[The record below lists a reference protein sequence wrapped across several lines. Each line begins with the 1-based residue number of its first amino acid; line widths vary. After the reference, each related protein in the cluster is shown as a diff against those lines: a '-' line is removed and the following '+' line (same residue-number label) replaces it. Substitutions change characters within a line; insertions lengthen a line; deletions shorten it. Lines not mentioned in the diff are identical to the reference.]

1 MKLPPHL
8 ADALTAIQSYPDVMD
23 ARVVQ
28 LSDNGTLLVEATFDT
43 NLPTRWKA
51 AGTSRT
57 GVRPTEVVEITFPAS
72 FPSEAPSF
80 TLRPD
85 FNSSLPHIN
94 PHDAGE
100 RIPPC
105 LFAGS
110 NLELLHSGGM
120 YRLIDQMAEWLRKA
134 GRGQLIEFSQ
144 GWEPMR
150 RDSFPDTLVFDP
162 DEFLPSRSNF
172 GRHVL
177 YEASSLWFEEGG
189 ASLCKGLKKL
199 SSNILNAKD
208 IHRIFNA
215 ERGKNEVLIG
225 TSLAV
230 VCWPAATKDGMPQVE
245 DSYQPDTVDT
255 LAGLLERASIINC
268 RHAFDS
274 FLGNLNH
281 VSAEL
286 KSTIA
291 YPVYIVLPV
300 RRPIHVIGLNS
311 DFEFLAY
318 KVMVKCPGMLTDNS
332 LPVMPISFLNPISPG
347 LLKRTSGLNIELA
360 QVAFGYLGCG
370 SLGSK
375 LALHSARAGITPA
388 YLIDNERMAAHNV
401 ARHALLPW
409 QTISLKSKASELADM
424 IQDFVGKKPCTFED
438 DIRAL
443 PFSDRKFKEFFLDP
457 AKALVNTTG
466 SHAVRE
472 YLHKTPMRSRIIE
485 GCLTYQGTVG
495 VLTVEGPQKNP
506 HSVDLINAA
515 YEILREHGK
524 LAPLHNPNEHKLQVG
539 VGCNSMTMPM
549 SDARISYFAAAMSQF
564 LLALQQQGLPE
575 QGRVSVGLLHK
586 DGLSLEWKTSQPGKT
601 HSAVVSEDEGWSVRI
616 LDDAHQKIIA
626 ETGLYPNSETG
637 GIIVG
642 RVSPISRE
650 VTITNVLPAPLD
662 SRRLSSQFVL
672 GIDGL
677 GESIR
682 NYNETGAGVL
692 WCLGTWHSHLQVSGP
707 SGTDLKTAKSIQGL
721 LRGAVVLLIRHPEG
735 YEAIVKSGSIL

>member
-1 MKLPPHL
+1 MTLPPHL
-8 ADALTAIQSYPDVMD
+8 ADALSAIQSYPDVLD
-23 ARVVQ
+23 VRVVQ
-28 LSDNGTLLVEATFDT
+28 QSGNGTLLVEATFDT

-51 AGTSRT
+51 AGASRT
-57 GVRPTEVVEITFPAS
+57 GVRPTEVVEITLPAS

-120 YRLIDQMAEWLRKA
+120 YRLVDQMAEWLRKA
-134 GRGQLIEFSQ
+134 GRGQLIDLSQ

-162 DEFLPSRSNF
+162 DEFILSRSGF

-199 SSNILNAKD
+199 SSNILGVKD

-215 ERGKNEVLIG
+215 KRGSNDVLIG

-230 VCWPAATKDGMPQVE
+230 VCWPTATADGTPQVE
-245 DSYQPDTVDT
+245 DVYQPDTVGT
-255 LAGLLERASIINC
+255 LGGLLERASMLSC
-268 RHAFDS
+268 RHAFDA
-274 FLGNLNH
+274 FLGNLNY
-281 VSAEL
+281 VSAGLENAV
-286 KSTIA
+286 I
-291 YPVYIVLPV
+291 YPIYIILPV
-300 RRPIHVIGLNS
+300 KRPTHVIGLNS

-318 KVMVKCPGMLTDNS
+318 KVIVNHQGMLTDNS
-332 LPVMPISFLNPISPG
+332 LPVTPVSFLSPISQE
-347 LLKRTSGLNIELA
+347 LLKRTSGLNDESA
-360 QVAFGYLGCG
+360 QVMFGYLGCG

-375 LALHSARAGITPA
+375 LAMHATRAGIPPA

-401 ARHALLPW
+401 ARHVLLPW
-409 QTISLKSKASELADM
+409 QTISLNSKASELADM
-424 IQDFVGKKPCTFED
+424 VQGFWGKNPCTFED
-438 DIRAL
+438 DIRTL
-443 PFSDRKFKEFFLDP
+443 PFSDRKFKDFFLDSDM
-457 AKALVNTTG
+457 ALVNTTG

-472 YLHKTPMRSRIIE
+472 YLQNAPIRSRIIE
-485 GCLTYQGTVG
+485 GCLTHQGTVG
-495 VLTVEGPQKNP
+495 LLTVEGPQQNP
-506 HSVDLINAA
+506 CSVDLINAT
-515 YEILREHGK
+515 YEVLREHSK
-524 LAPLHNPNEHKLQVG
+524 LTPLHNPDEHKLQVG
-539 VGCNSMTMPM
+539 VGCNSVTMPM
-549 SDARISYFAAAMSQF
+549 SDARISYFAAAMSQS
-564 LLALQQQGLPE
+564 LITMHQHGLPE
-575 QGRVSVGLLHK
+575 SGRVSVGLLHE
-586 DGLSLEWKTSQPGKT
+586 DGLSLEWKTSSPGKT
-601 HSAVVSEDEGWSVRI
+601 HSAVVTEDEGWSVRV
-616 LDDAHQKIIA
+616 LDGAHQKIIA
-626 ETGLYPNSETG
+626 ETALYPSSETG
-637 GIIVG
+637 GLIVG
-642 RVSPISRE
+642 RVSPTSRE
-650 VTITNVLPAPLD
+650 ITITNVLPAPSD
-662 SRRLSSQFVL
+662 SQRSSSQFVL

-677 GESIR
+677 EENIR

-707 SGTDLKTAKSIQGL
+707 SGTDLNTAKSIQGL

-735 YEAIVKSGSIL
+735 YAAIVKSGAML